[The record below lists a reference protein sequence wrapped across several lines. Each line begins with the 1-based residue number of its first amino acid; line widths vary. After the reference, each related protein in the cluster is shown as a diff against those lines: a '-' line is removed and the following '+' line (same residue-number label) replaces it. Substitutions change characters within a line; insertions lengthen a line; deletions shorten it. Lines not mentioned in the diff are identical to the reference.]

1 MITTIYCTMLN
12 MSEPIMN
19 YNTIYYKLANY
30 INKLLYDQ
38 YLDVSSAVVAEW
50 LRRWTWNPMGF
61 PRAGSNPAGCEI
73 ILICFL
79 TFYITL
85 FFRVSN
91 RKQKISLDCPDYAKT
106 NTWYR
111 HKNKSPSPP
120 KSEPNRGSQ
129 KRYFIVSIAIIAYTH
144 MHMSS
149 KIKIIMYKIGPLR

>member
-1 MITTIYCTMLN
+1 
-12 MSEPIMN
+12 
-19 YNTIYYKLANY
+19 
-30 INKLLYDQ
+30 
-38 YLDVSSAVVAEW
+38 
-50 LRRWTWNPMGF
+50 MGS

-79 TFYITL
+79 TFFITL

-144 MHMSS
+144 MHWRQTGLKSGGAEWEFETYLV
-149 KIKIIMYKIGPLR
+149 KIRDLFSNTRLQDQKNSRCT

>member
-1 MITTIYCTMLN
+1 MLN
-12 MSEPIMN
+12 MSERIMN

-38 YLDVSSAVVAEW
+38 YLDVPSAVVAEW

>member
-1 MITTIYCTMLN
+1 
-12 MSEPIMN
+12 
-19 YNTIYYKLANY
+19 
-30 INKLLYDQ
+30 
-38 YLDVSSAVVAEW
+38 
-50 LRRWTWNPMGF
+50 MGF

-73 ILICFL
+73 VLICFL

-129 KRYFIVSIAIIAYTH
+129 KRYFIVSIANSLHTYAYVFKNKNKCTKLVPWDKSCNS
-144 MHMSS
+144 MYR
-149 KIKIIMYKIGPLR
+149 IMNCTIYSFLAYCDSYTIT

>member
-1 MITTIYCTMLN
+1 
-12 MSEPIMN
+12 
-19 YNTIYYKLANY
+19 
-30 INKLLYDQ
+30 
-38 YLDVSSAVVAEW
+38 
-50 LRRWTWNPMGF
+50 MGF

-85 FFRVSN
+85 YFRVSN

-129 KRYFIVSIAIIAYTH
+129 KRYFIVSIAIAYTYVYVFKN
-144 MHMSS
+144 
-149 KIKIIMYKIGPLR
+149 KIKMYKIGSLR

>member
-1 MITTIYCTMLN
+1 MRTKFSRVVKALDLKSNGVSPRRFESCRLRNHFDMFFNVL
-12 MSEPIMN
+12 
-19 YNTIYYKLANY
+19 YY
-30 INKLLYDQ
+30 
-38 YLDVSSAVVAEW
+38 S
-50 LRRWTWNPMGF
+50 F
-61 PRAGSNPAGCEI
+61 
-73 ILICFL
+73 
-79 TFYITL
+79 

>member
-1 MITTIYCTMLN
+1 MTLWI
-12 MSEPIMN
+12 
-19 YNTIYYKLANY
+19 KLSWG
-30 INKLLYDQ
+30 ILDQ
-38 YLDVSSAVVAEW
+38 AVVAEW